1 MHLKL
6 GIFLPKS
13 KFPLPVPQLGG
24 EFHSPVPVPQRALAP
39 RSASVSAPGTIARCP
54 MSDAAR
60 AVSVPALTLRIAPI
74 IKVCFRGWEETFLE
88 YVGAVGRLSQ
98 AAFAP
103 FAGCSHRS
111 GALPGSGR
119 LGRITLRALLH
130 RCLVE
135 RLSGR
140 SRSGCGSG
148 GGGGGGAVTG
158 DGPGAAGPAEEAEPA
173 ARFAD
178 EGSDRNDGEVCG
190 RDCGRGGNDRNDRK
204 RGGSLASAPLQPT
217 AGSRAPRPD

>member
-24 EFHSPVPVPQRALAP
+24 GVPQSGSS
-39 RSASVSAPGTIARCP
+39 SAEGFGSAVGFRFRTGNDCPMSDVRCP

-74 IKVCFRGWEETFLE
+74 IKVCFRGWEETFLK

-98 AAFAP
+98 AGVRAVCRVQP
-103 FAGCSHRS
+103 SAG
-111 GALPGSGR
+111 GSSRFGR

-135 RLSGR
+135 RLSPAGA
-140 SRSGCGSG
+140 
-148 GGGGGGAVTG
+148 GAV
-158 DGPGAAGPAEEAEPA
+158 AEVVAE
-173 ARFAD
+173 R
-178 EGSDRNDGEVCG
+178 
-190 RDCGRGGNDRNDRK
+190 
-204 RGGSLASAPLQPT
+204 
-217 AGSRAPRPD
+217 

>member
-24 EFHSPVPVPQRALAP
+24 GPQSGSS
-39 RSASVSAPGTIARCP
+39 SAEGFGSAVGFRFRTGNDCP

-74 IKVCFRGWEETFLE
+74 IKVCFRGWEETFLK

-98 AAFAP
+98 AGVRAVCRVQP
-103 FAGCSHRS
+103 SAGDSSRF
-111 GALPGSGR
+111 GR

-135 RLSGR
+135 RLFPAGA
-140 SRSGCGSG
+140 
-148 GGGGGGAVTG
+148 GAVAEG
-158 DGPGAAGPAEEAEPA
+158 VAEVGAVGVAE
-173 ARFAD
+173 R
-178 EGSDRNDGEVCG
+178 
-190 RDCGRGGNDRNDRK
+190 
-204 RGGSLASAPLQPT
+204 
-217 AGSRAPRPD
+217 

>member
-1 MHLKL
+1 
-6 GIFLPKS
+6 
-13 KFPLPVPQLGG
+13 
-24 EFHSPVPVPQRALAP
+24 
-39 RSASVSAPGTIARCP
+39 

-74 IKVCFRGWEETFLE
+74 IKVCFRGWEETFLK

-98 AAFAP
+98 AGVRAVCRVQP
-103 FAGCSHRS
+103 SAG
-111 GALPGSGR
+111 GSSRFGR

-135 RLSGR
+135 RLSPAGA
-140 SRSGCGSG
+140 
-148 GGGGGGAVTG
+148 GAVTG
-158 DGPGAAGPAEEAEPA
+158 DGPGASGPAEEAGSA

-178 EGSDRNDGEVCG
+178 EGSDRNDGEVCD

-204 RGGSLASAPLQPT
+204 RGRKPCLRPSSAYSRKSSSSPGLT
-217 AGSRAPRPD
+217 SKGSRPCLKIRIGRLPSSSRRPSS